1 MAKTKT
7 SNAVKQ
13 RYIAKTYA
21 RLGITIPKSRK
32 EQLEEYAKAHYGSVN
47 GMINKLIREEMGI
60 SEKEW
65 KDYLKDTD
73 NSHEE

>member
-7 SNAVKQ
+7 STAVKQ

-21 RLGITIPKSRK
+21 RLGVTIPKSRK
-32 EQLEEYAKAHYGSVN
+32 EQVDEYAKAHDGSVN
-47 GMINKLIREEMGI
+47 GLINRLLRDEMGI

-65 KDYLKDTD
+65 KDYLKDTP
-73 NSHEE
+73 EE